1 MSVEFLYKKTPPM
14 VSHFLHDKNQYL
26 LKGLTYPGKMLV
38 SDIYFIWHF
47 ISAFLHIIKIIRFK
61 YLNLKFCVIASGM
74 KIFLNAILSHEAMSC
89 AVMMLYSFPL

>member
-38 SDIYFIWHF
+38 SDIYFI
-47 ISAFLHIIKIIRFK
+47 
-61 YLNLKFCVIASGM
+61 
-74 KIFLNAILSHEAMSC
+74 
-89 AVMMLYSFPL
+89 